1 VTASGGIAATPA
13 ATPDAV
19 DSAATN
25 HAGAAPRARR
35 GPDRWHLAAY
45 AVLFGL
51 GAIYLLP
58 LLWMIATSLKTGPQA
73 ITSPPTLIPSPF
85 VWENYPKALGQINFP
100 LALRN
105 SLVYALPAVLG
116 SVLSC
121 SVVAYGFAR
130 INWPGRD
137 ILFVV
142 LLATMMLPGQVTFI
156 PLYVIYAKLGWVGTF
171 LPLIVPTFLGNPFFI
186 FLLRQFFRGIPEEL
200 SSAAR
205 IDGASE
211 LQILIRIILPLS
223 VPALITV
230 GLFTFIDK
238 WGDFFGPIIYLN
250 NPDLYPLSV
259 AIQTFQSSHK
269 TDWPLS
275 MAASVVIS
283 APLVILYFLAQRKFI
298 EGITLTGIKG

>member
-1 VTASGGIAATPA
+1 MTAQAA
-13 ATPDAV
+13 
-19 DSAATN
+19 
-25 HAGAAPRARR
+25 AGELASPARR
-35 GPDRWHLAAY
+35 PLSPWHVATY
-45 AVLFGL
+45 ATLIAL
-51 GAIYLLP
+51 GALYLLP

-73 ITSPPTLIPSPF
+73 IANPPTVIPSPF
-85 VWENYPKALGQINFP
+85 VWGNYPRALTQIDFP

-105 SLVYALPAVLG
+105 SLVYAVPAVAG
-116 SVLSC
+116 TVVSC
-121 SVVAYGFAR
+121 SLVAYGFAR

-137 ILFVV
+137 LLFIV
-142 LLATMMLPGQVTFI
+142 LLSTMMLPGQVTFI
-156 PLYVIYAKLGWVGTF
+156 PLYVIYAKLGWIGTF
-171 LPLIVPTFLGNPFFI
+171 LPLVVPTFLGNPFFI

-211 LQILIRIILPLS
+211 LQILLRVILPLS
-223 VPALITV
+223 GPALITV
-230 GLFTFIDK
+230 ALFTFIDK
-238 WGDFFGPIIYLN
+238 WGDFFGPIVFLN

-259 AIQTFQSSHK
+259 AVQTFQSAHK

>member
-1 VTASGGIAATPA
+1 MTAASRTAAS
-13 ATPDAV
+13 
-19 DSAATN
+19 SADTGSA
-25 HAGAAPRARR
+25 AAPRARR
-35 GPDRWHLAAY
+35 RPDGWHLAAY
-45 AVLFGL
+45 AVLIGL
-51 GAIYLLP
+51 GAVYLLP

-73 ITSPPTLIPSPF
+73 ITNPPTLIPSPF
-85 VWENYPKALGQINFP
+85 VWENYPKALTQINFP

-105 SLVYALPAVLG
+105 SLLYAVPAVIG

-137 ILFVV
+137 ILFIV

>member
-1 VTASGGIAATPA
+1 VTASTAANAAAASPA
-13 ATPDAV
+13 EAEGPAETRRTRRWPD
-19 DSAATN
+19 
-25 HAGAAPRARR
+25 G
-35 GPDRWHLAAY
+35 WHLGAY
-45 AVLFGL
+45 AVLIGL
-51 GAIYLLP
+51 GAVYLLP

-73 ITSPPTLIPSPF
+73 ITSPPTLVPSPF
-85 VWENYPKALGQINFP
+85 VWENYPKALTQINFP

-105 SLVYALPAVLG
+105 SLLYAVPAVIG

-171 LPLIVPTFLGNPFFI
+171 LPLVVPTFLGNPFFI

-211 LQILIRIILPLS
+211 LQILLRIILPLS

-230 GLFTFIDK
+230 ALFTFIDK

-259 AIQTFQSSHK
+259 AIQTFQSAHK

-283 APLVILYFLAQRKFI
+283 APLVVLYFLAQRKFI

>member
-1 VTASGGIAATPA
+1 VVVSAERPRRSRWPDGWRVATYAA
-13 ATPDAV
+13 
-19 DSAATN
+19 
-25 HAGAAPRARR
+25 
-35 GPDRWHLAAY
+35 LI
-45 AVLFGL
+45 GL
-51 GAIYLLP
+51 GAVYLLP
-58 LLWMIATSLKTGPQA
+58 LLWMVATSLKTGPQA
-73 ITSPPTLIPSPF
+73 ITSPPTLIPSPI
-85 VWENYPKALGQINFP
+85 VWQNYPKALTQIDFP

-105 SLVYALPAVLG
+105 SLVYALPAVVG
-116 SVLSC
+116 TVVSC
-121 SVVAYGFAR
+121 SLVAYGFAR

-137 ILFVV
+137 AIFVV

-156 PLYVIYAKLGWVGTF
+156 PLYVIYAKLGWIGTF
-171 LPLIVPTFLGNPFFI
+171 LPLVVPTFLGNPFFI

-211 LQILIRIILPLS
+211 IKILTRIILPLS

-238 WGDFFGPIIYLN
+238 WGDFFGPIVYLN
-250 NPDLYPLSV
+250 NADLYPLSV
-259 AIQTFQSSHK
+259 AVQTFQSAHK

-283 APLVILYFLAQRKFI
+283 APLVVLYFLAQRKFI